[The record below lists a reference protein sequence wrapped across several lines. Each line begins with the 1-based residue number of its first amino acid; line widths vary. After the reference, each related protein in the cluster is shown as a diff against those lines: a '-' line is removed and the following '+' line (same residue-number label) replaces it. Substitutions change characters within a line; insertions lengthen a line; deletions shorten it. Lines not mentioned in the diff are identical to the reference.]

1 VQRPRVESIPDYVS
15 SAGEE
20 AVEFCDSIGLHLD
33 PWQRHV
39 ITHALGE
46 RRDGR
51 YAAFEVGLIVPRQ
64 NGKGAVLEA
73 RELAGLFLLDEQL
86 ILHSAHEFKD
96 LDVDTPILTARG
108 WSTMGELVDGDQ
120 VYAPDGQLTEV
131 VAAHPVLRTS
141 DCYRVTFADGQS
153 VVAGA
158 GHLWV
163 LTEVARDG
171 SSERRV
177 VTTDEIRRAGLVHEW
192 IRPNSRNRHV
202 YRWRVDLP
210 APLQGSPA
218 ELPIDP
224 YLLGVWLGDG
234 TKAKGEITCGAEDL
248 DFLLG
253 QLEALGERYVT
264 RVDPRNGRVW
274 TVRVEGLRDRLA
286 AIGVLGNKHIPA
298 RYLTAP
304 IPQRRALLAGIMDTD
319 GTVSGHQI
327 AVTMINE
334 SLMTDVAALVRSMG
348 YRATL
353 RTFRARLNGADAG
366 PMYRVQFAP
375 NGTSP
380 FRLDRKTARIKQLK
394 TSRSAYNAVVA
405 VEPVPTRPTRCITV
419 AHPSAC
425 YLVGRGFVP
434 THNTAQEGFRRT
446 LAHVQN
452 NRELEKRVARVR
464 TSHGEEGIELK
475 SGARLRFV
483 ARSTG
488 SGRGFSGDC
497 VILDEAYN
505 LASEG
510 MSALLPTLSARPN
523 PQIWYTSSAGM
534 TTSDQLRK
542 VRERGIAGE
551 SKRLAYFEWSAP
563 SEVDLDDRN
572 AWAQANPALGIR
584 ITEEFIESE
593 RDAMDDLG
601 FSRERL
607 GLWFD
612 PAAQMVIDGKKWRE
626 LADPSSK
633 ISGPVVFAVDATPER
648 SGAAIAVAGRREDG
662 LGHVEVIDA
671 RSGTGWVVRR
681 LVDLVARHR
690 PRAVI
695 LERASAAGSWIPAL
709 QEAGIDPV
717 LAGARDMA
725 QACGALYEDVTENAA
740 LRHLDQHPLNAAL
753 IGARKRTLADSW
765 AWHRRDSS
773 VDISPLVAVTLAWHG
788 LAQHGAPARRSAYED
803 DDLVVV

>member
-86 ILHSAHEFKD
+86 ILHSAHEFK
-96 LDVDTPILTARG
+96 
-108 WSTMGELVDGDQ
+108 
-120 VYAPDGQLTEV
+120 
-131 VAAHPVLRTS
+131 
-141 DCYRVTFADGQS
+141 
-153 VVAGA
+153 
-158 GHLWV
+158 
-163 LTEVARDG
+163 
-171 SSERRV
+171 
-177 VTTDEIRRAGLVHEW
+177 
-192 IRPNSRNRHV
+192 
-202 YRWRVDLP
+202 
-210 APLQGSPA
+210 
-218 ELPIDP
+218 
-224 YLLGVWLGDG
+224 
-234 TKAKGEITCGAEDL
+234 
-248 DFLLG
+248 
-253 QLEALGERYVT
+253 
-264 RVDPRNGRVW
+264 
-274 TVRVEGLRDRLA
+274 
-286 AIGVLGNKHIPA
+286 
-298 RYLTAP
+298 
-304 IPQRRALLAGIMDTD
+304 
-319 GTVSGHQI
+319 
-327 AVTMINE
+327 
-334 SLMTDVAALVRSMG
+334 
-348 YRATL
+348 
-353 RTFRARLNGADAG
+353 
-366 PMYRVQFAP
+366 
-375 NGTSP
+375 
-380 FRLDRKTARIKQLK
+380 
-394 TSRSAYNAVVA
+394 
-405 VEPVPTRPTRCITV
+405 
-419 AHPSAC
+419 
-425 YLVGRGFVP
+425 
-434 THNTAQEGFRRT
+434 TAQEGFRRT

-709 QEAGIDPV
+709 QDAGIDPV

>member
-1 VQRPRVESIPDYVS
+1 RPRTREMSLTSSAAAGPLAGAQRPRVEHVPDYVS
-15 SAGEE
+15 SAGDE
-20 AVEFCDSIGLHLD
+20 AIDFCDSIGLHLD

-39 ITHALGE
+39 IRHSLGE
-46 RRDGR
+46 RADGT

-108 WSTMGELVDGDQ
+108 WSTMGELVDGDR

-131 VAAHPVLRTS
+131 VAAHPILRTS

-158 GHLWV
+158 GHLWAV
-163 LTEVARDG
+163 TEVARDG
-171 SSERRV
+171 SSERRA
-177 VTTDEIRRAGLVHEW
+177 VTTDEIRRAGLTHEW
-192 IRPNSRNRHV
+192 IRPNSRDRRV

-253 QLEALGERYVT
+253 QLEALGERYAT
-264 RVDPRNGRVW
+264 RVDPRSGRVW

-286 AIGVLGNKHIPA
+286 SIGVLGNKHIPA
-298 RYLTAP
+298 QYLTAS

-327 AVTMINE
+327 AVTMTNE
-334 SLMTDVAALVRSMG
+334 PLMTDVATLVRSMG

-394 TSRSAYNAVVA
+394 TSRSAYNAIVA

-434 THNTAQEGFRRT
+434 THNTAAEGFRRT
-446 LAHVQN
+446 LFHIEN
-452 NRELEKRVARVR
+452 NAVLSKRVKRVR

-475 SGARLRFV
+475 NGARLRFV

-534 TTSDQLRK
+534 TSSEQLRK
-542 VRERGIAGE
+542 VRERGIAG
-551 SKRLAYFEWSAP
+551 SSRRLAYFEWSAP
-563 SEVDLDDRN
+563 ADADLDDRE

-584 ITEEFIESE
+584 ITEEFVESE
-593 RDAMDDLG
+593 REAMDDLG

-607 GLWFD
+607 GIWFD
-612 PAAQMVIDGKKWRE
+612 PAAQMVIDG
-626 LADPSSK
+626 
-633 ISGPVVFAVDATPER
+633 
-648 SGAAIAVAGRREDG
+648 
-662 LGHVEVIDA
+662 
-671 RSGTGWVVRR
+671 
-681 LVDLVARHR
+681 
-690 PRAVI
+690 
-695 LERASAAGSWIPAL
+695 
-709 QEAGIDPV
+709 
-717 LAGARDMA
+717 
-725 QACGALYEDVTENAA
+725 
-740 LRHLDQHPLNAAL
+740 
-753 IGARKRTLADSW
+753 RK
-765 AWHRRDSS
+765 
-773 VDISPLVAVTLAWHG
+773 
-788 LAQHGAPARRSAYED
+788 
-803 DDLVVV
+803 